1 MTDLSSRYLGLSL
14 RTPLVASSS
23 PLTASLDGLRRLE
36 DAGVSAVVLPSL
48 FEEQLTAD
56 SLAVH
61 HALEAGTGAFAEAL
75 DYLPDLEH
83 YEVGPDSYLE
93 SIAAAKQALR
103 IPVIAS
109 LNGATLGG
117 WLEHARLIEQAGA
130 DALELNLYQV
140 ASDPAR
146 DAAAVEARDV
156 DLVATVR
163 AGIEIPLAIKLS
175 PFYTAF
181 GHFARRVVQ
190 AGAQGLVLF
199 NRFYQPDI
207 DLDALAVTPHLVL
220 SRSEELRLPLRWI
233 ALLRRR
239 VTASLAATS
248 GVHTAEDVLKLLFAG
263 ADATMLASA
272 LLERGPAL
280 IGELE
285 RAIGAWLGERDY
297 ESVEQM
303 KGSVSQAA
311 VADPESFER
320 AQYLRTLRSWSS
332 SAQR

>member
-1 MTDLSSRYLGLSL
+1 MTDLASRYLGLTL

-23 PLTASLDGLRRLE
+23 PLTGSLDGLRRLE
-36 DAGVSAVVLPSL
+36 DAGIAAVVLPSL
-48 FEEQLTAD
+48 FEEQLTGD
-56 SLAVH
+56 SLALH
-61 HALEAGTGAFAEAL
+61 DALEAGAGVFAEAH
-75 DYLPDLEH
+75 DYLPDLER

-93 SIAAAKQALR
+93 RIAVAKQMLR

-109 LNGATLGG
+109 LNGTTLGG
-117 WLEHARLIEQAGA
+117 WVEHARLIEQAGA

-140 ASDPAR
+140 ASDPAH
-146 DAAAVEARDV
+146 DAAAIEARDIE
-156 DLVATVR
+156 LLETVR
-163 AGIEIPLAIKLS
+163 AGIEIPLAVKLS

-181 GHFARRVVQ
+181 GHFARRIAM

-207 DLDALAVTPHLVL
+207 DLDALEVTPRLVL
-220 SRSEELRLPLRWI
+220 SRSEEMRLPLRWI
-233 ALLRRR
+233 AMLRRR

-263 ADATMLASA
+263 ADATMMASA

-280 IGELE
+280 IGEVE
-285 RAIGAWLGERDY
+285 TAVEAWLAERDY

-311 VADPESFER
+311 VADPEAFER
-320 AQYLRTLRSWSS
+320 AQYLRTLRSWSTS
-332 SAQR
+332 TRT

>member
-1 MTDLSSRYLGLSL
+1 MTDLSSRYLGLTL

-23 PLTASLDGLRRLE
+23 PLTGSLDGLRRLE
-36 DAGVSAVVLPSL
+36 DAGAAAVVLPSL
-48 FEEQLTAD
+48 FEEQLTGD

-61 HALEAGTGAFAEAL
+61 HALEAGTGVFAEAL

-93 SIAAAKQALR
+93 RIGAAKQALR

-117 WLEHARLIEQAGA
+117 WVEHARLIEQAGA

-140 ASDPAR
+140 ASDPAH
-146 DAAAVEARDV
+146 DAATIEARDIE
-156 DLVATVR
+156 LIETVR

-181 GHFARRVVQ
+181 GHFARQVVRS
-190 AGAQGLVLF
+190 GAQGLVLF

-207 DLDALAVTPHLVL
+207 DLDALDVTPHLVL
-220 SRSEELRLPLRWI
+220 SRSEESRLPLRWI
-233 ALLRRR
+233 AMLRRR
-239 VTASLAATS
+239 VAASLAATS
-248 GVHTAEDVLKLLFAG
+248 GVHTADDVLKLLFAG
-263 ADATMLASA
+263 ADVTMMASA

-285 RAIGAWLGERDY
+285 RGIDAWLTEREY

-303 KGSVSQAA
+303 KGSVSQSA
-311 VADPESFER
+311 VADPEAFER

-332 SAQR
+332 SSRR

>member
-1 MTDLSSRYLGLSL
+1 VTDLSSRYLGLAL

-23 PLTASLDGLRRLE
+23 PLTGSLDGLRRLE
-36 DAGVSAVVLPSL
+36 DAGAAAVVLPSL
-48 FEEQLTAD
+48 FEEQLTGDA
-56 SLAVH
+56 LAVH
-61 HALEAGTGAFAEAL
+61 HALEQGAGVFAEAP
-75 DYLPDLEH
+75 DYLPDLDR

-93 SIAAAKQALR
+93 LIATARRTLQ

-117 WLEHARLIEQAGA
+117 WVEHARLIEQAGA
-130 DALELNLYQV
+130 HALELNLYQV
-140 ASDPAR
+140 ASDPAH
-146 DAAAVEARDV
+146 DAAFVEARDV
-156 DLVATVR
+156 ELIETVR
-163 AGIEIPLAIKLS
+163 AGIEIPLAVKLS

-207 DLDALAVTPHLVL
+207 DLDALEVTPHLVL
-220 SRSEELRLPLRWI
+220 SRSEESRLPLRWI
-233 ALLRRR
+233 AMLRRR

-248 GVHTAEDVLKLLFAG
+248 GVHGADDVLKLLFAG
-263 ADATMLASA
+263 ADVTMLASA
-272 LLERGPAL
+272 LLARGPSL
-280 IGELE
+280 IGEVE
-285 RAIGAWLGERDY
+285 RAVAAWLSERDY

-311 VADPESFER
+311 VADPEAFER

-332 SAQR
+332 SARH

>member
-1 MTDLSSRYLGLSL
+1 MTDLSSRYLGLTL

-23 PLTASLDGLRRLE
+23 PLTGSLDGLRRLE
-36 DAGVSAVVLPSL
+36 DAGAAAVVLPSL
-48 FEEQLTAD
+48 FEEQLTGD
-56 SLAVH
+56 SLALH
-61 HALEAGTGAFAEAL
+61 HALEAGTGVFAEAV
-75 DYLPDLEH
+75 DYLPDLER

-93 SIAAAKQALR
+93 AIAAAKQSLR

-109 LNGATLGG
+109 LNGTTLGG
-117 WLEHARLIEQAGA
+117 WVEHARLIEQAGA

-140 ASDPAR
+140 AADPKH
-146 DAAAVEARDV
+146 DAGTLEARDIE
-156 DLVATVR
+156 LVETVR
-163 AGIEIPLAIKLS
+163 AGIEIPLAVKVS

-181 GHFARRVVQ
+181 GHFARRLAT

-207 DLDALAVTPHLVL
+207 DLDALEVTPRLVL

-233 ALLRRR
+233 AMLRRR
-239 VTASLAATS
+239 VSVSLAATS

-285 RAIGAWLGERDY
+285 AAVASWLEERNY

-311 VADPESFER
+311 VADPEAYER
-320 AQYLRTLRSWSS
+320 AQYLRTLRSWSGS
-332 SAQR
+332 TR